1 MCIIAGIYV
10 FVHEISCQTSENSHN
25 GSCAVSGDEELR
37 LPLRKATPLSGKW
50 ASLAQVLSCGAE
62 VEQAAPEAPVP
73 SGSNSGSVHD
83 ENKAPANGSATVASH
98 TVKLESA
105 ES

>member
-1 MCIIAGIYV
+1 MKTDV
-10 FVHEISCQTSENSHN
+10 RSH
-25 GSCAVSGDEELR
+25 SVSRETYAVSGDEELR

-50 ASLAQVLSCGAE
+50 ASLAELLSSEAE
-62 VEQAAPEAPVP
+62 VEKAKPEAPAP
-73 SGSNSGSVHD
+73 SGSNSGGSGHD
-83 ENKAPANGSATVASH
+83 ENKAPVNGSSTVFSH